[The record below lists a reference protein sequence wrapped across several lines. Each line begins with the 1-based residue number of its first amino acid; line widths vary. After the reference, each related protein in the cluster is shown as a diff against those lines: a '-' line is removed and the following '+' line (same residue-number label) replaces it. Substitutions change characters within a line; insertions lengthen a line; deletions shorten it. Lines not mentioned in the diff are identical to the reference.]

1 TAWCQSRAR
10 GLSMTGMTRFP
21 PELSVRWC
29 LPSRSM
35 IIVVACCT
43 IRIPRATI
51 EIANSAIAI
60 GTMSEPMLSISAL
73 LVHVQRCPVDPH
85 HHHPRAGLD
94 HGVHERGAA
103 PVLALHQDTSSAG
116 AGIGALGPG
125 ADPAHQRIH
134 AGLELTSG

>member
-1 TAWCQSRAR
+1 
-10 GLSMTGMTRFP
+10 MKGMTRLT
-21 PELSVRWC
+21 PELSVRWY

-35 IIVVACCT
+35 IIVCACCT

-94 HGVHERGAA
+94 RRV
-103 PVLALHQDTSSAG
+103 
-116 AGIGALGPG
+116 
-125 ADPAHQRIH
+125 HQRGP
-134 AGLELTSG
+134 APGLPPHPPPSA

>member
-1 TAWCQSRAR
+1 WY
-10 GLSMTGMTRFP
+10 
-21 PELSVRWC
+21 

-35 IIVVACCT
+35 IIVCACCT

-103 PVLALHQDTSSAG
+103 PVLALHQDPSSAG
-116 AGIGALGPG
+116 AGVAPPRPDG
-125 ADPAHQRIH
+125 DPAQQHTPV
-134 AGLELTSG
+134 GLDLASGPRQPL

>member
-1 TAWCQSRAR
+1 
-10 GLSMTGMTRFP
+10 MKGMTRLT
-21 PELSVRWC
+21 PELSVRWY

-35 IIVVACCT
+35 IIVCACCT

-103 PVLALHQDTSSAG
+103 PVLALHQDNSSAG
-116 AGIGALGPG
+116 AGQHPLCL
-125 ADPAHQRIH
+125 ADAPAPHTIH
-134 AGLELTSG
+134 